1 MQDVVTGRTTRWET
15 RRGTGSG
22 AEQQVPI
29 YVAIGASL
37 ASIYASAARQPGR
50 PSGMALAIFDE
61 AFSKMDGK
69 NQRQMM
75 SFYKDLGLQIV
86 IAAPF
91 EKRVAVLEHMESIV
105 EVDRIGEQSRATVVQ
120 LKPRARRELMAID
133 PDLMSD
139 AELTTRM
146 AAE

>member
-1 MQDVVTGRTTRWET
+1 
-15 RRGTGSG
+15 
-22 AEQQVPI
+22 
-29 YVAIGASL
+29 VAIGASL
-37 ASIYASAARQPGR
+37 ASVYASAERR
-50 PSGMALAIFDE
+50 SGKPCGISLAIFDE

-91 EKRVAVLEHMESIV
+91 EKRVAVLEHMESVV
-105 EVDRIGEQSRATVVQ
+105 EIDRIGEQSRATVVQ
-120 LKPRARRELMAID
+120 LKERARRELMAID

-139 AELTTRM
+139 ADLAVRM